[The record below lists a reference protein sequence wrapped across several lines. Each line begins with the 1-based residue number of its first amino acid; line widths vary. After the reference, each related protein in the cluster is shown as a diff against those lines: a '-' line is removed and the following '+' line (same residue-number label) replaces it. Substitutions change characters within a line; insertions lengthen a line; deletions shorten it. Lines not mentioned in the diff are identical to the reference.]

1 MKMLTIYGITQA
13 VNMSNENAST
23 ESLDYIQNNDLMRN
37 KKLNLFKV

>member
-1 MKMLTIYGITQA
+1 MKMLTIYGITPA